1 MSEQFQVCDL
11 NGTET
16 FKLTKTFKSFPDTN
30 KNMLNIIKRSDNHN
44 YIPSKVVDNVT
55 DTYMKAFRPKEIYTP
70 KYQRVYSCYSLYFE
84 YL

>member
-16 FKLTKTFKSFPDTN
+16 FKSTKTFKSLPDTN
-30 KNMLNIIKRSDNHN
+30 ENILNIIKRSDNHN

-55 DTYMKAFRPKEIYTP
+55 DTYETFLTNGNLDTKISESIFISFL
-70 KYQRVYSCYSLYFE
+70 VF
-84 YL
+84 